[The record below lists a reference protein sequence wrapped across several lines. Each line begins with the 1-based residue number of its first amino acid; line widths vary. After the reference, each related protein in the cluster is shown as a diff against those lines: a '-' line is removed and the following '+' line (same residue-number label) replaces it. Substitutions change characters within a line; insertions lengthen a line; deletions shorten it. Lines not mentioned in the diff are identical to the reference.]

1 MSSSSLVADSSPEP
15 VFPVK
20 LLCPVDL
27 LAALLVLPPPAVTDS
42 VTPEGGVETQAGA
55 TEVARVGA
63 GLAAEWGTPGLRF
76 S

>member
-20 LLCPVDL
+20 VLPPVDL
-27 LAALLVLPPPAVTDS
+27 LAALLVLSSPAVTDS

-63 GLAAEWGTPGLRF
+63 GLAAEWGTPALRF
-76 S
+76 T